1 MQSKQ
6 AVSAYFTHLKLYNHM
21 AKVGYIFLAEA
32 YDTVQADK
40 AWMEQYGCVR
50 IVEEKTE
57 DEKLRPEWKTLL
69 MSLERSDELVI
80 SKLSNALRGSR
91 ELSFFLELCRIKVI
105 RIISINDRLDSK
117 DLVFPALKTSDLLD
131 IIGSLP
137 AEVAVL
143 RKASA
148 HVMRLRTVKTKTKAT
163 KSRQERETTI
173 VNMYNGGH
181 AIDDIWAVSGFKSR
195 SSIFRVLRKYG
206 IALNR
211 GPHSG
216 PIKKWSERK
225 NPIIREEKEDEQ

>member
-1 MQSKQ
+1 
-6 AVSAYFTHLKLYNHM
+6 M

-32 YDTVQADK
+32 YESIESDR
-40 AWMEQYGCVR
+40 AWMEKFGCVR

-57 DEKLRPEWKTLL
+57 DEKLRPEWKALL
-69 MSLERSDELVI
+69 MSLERGDELVL
-80 SKLSNALRGSR
+80 SKFSNALRGTR

-105 RIISINDRLDSK
+105 RIISINDKIDSK
-117 DLVFPALKTSDLLD
+117 DEVFPVMKTSDFLD
-131 IIGSLP
+131 MIGSLP
-137 AEVAVL
+137 AEVATL
-143 RKASA
+143 RKAST
-148 HVMRLRTVKTKTKAT
+148 HIMRLRTVKTKTKTT

-181 AIDDIWAVSGFKSR
+181 SIDDIWTVSGFKSR
-195 SSIFRVLRKYG
+195 SSIFRILKKYG

-225 NPIIREEKEDEQ
+225 NPIIKEDKQ

>member
-1 MQSKQ
+1 
-6 AVSAYFTHLKLYNHM
+6 M
-21 AKVGYIFLAEA
+21 AKIGYIYLAEA
-32 YDTVQADK
+32 YDSIQADK
-40 AWMEQYGCVR
+40 KWMEQYGCVR
-50 IVEEKTE
+50 IIEEKAE
-57 DEKLRPEWKTLL
+57 DEKLRPEWKALL
-69 MSLERSDELVI
+69 MSLERGDELVI

-105 RIISINDRLDSK
+105 RIISINDKMDSK
-117 DLVFPALKTSDLLD
+117 DEVFPALKTSELLD

-137 AEVAVL
+137 AEVATL
-143 RKASA
+143 RKAAA
-148 HVMRLRTVKTKTKAT
+148 HIMRLRTVKTKTKAT

-195 SSIFRVLRKYG
+195 SSIFRVLKKYG
-206 IALNR
+206 ITLNR

-225 NPIIREEKEDEQ
+225 NPIIRSEKSDKEVSE

>member
-1 MQSKQ
+1 
-6 AVSAYFTHLKLYNHM
+6 M

-32 YDTVQADK
+32 YESIESDR
-40 AWMEQYGCVR
+40 AWMEKFGCVR

-57 DEKLRPEWKTLL
+57 DEKLRPEWKALL
-69 MSLERSDELVI
+69 MSLERGDELVL
-80 SKLSNALRGSR
+80 SKFSNALRGTR

-105 RIISINDRLDSK
+105 RIISINDKIDSK
-117 DLVFPALKTSDLLD
+117 DEVFPAMKTSDFLD
-131 IIGSLP
+131 MIGSLP
-137 AEVAVL
+137 AEVATL
-143 RKASA
+143 RKAST
-148 HVMRLRTVKTKTKAT
+148 HIMRLRTVKTKTKAT

-181 AIDDIWAVSGFKSR
+181 SIDDIWTVSGFKSR
-195 SSIFRVLRKYG
+195 SSIFRILKKYG

-225 NPIIREEKEDEQ
+225 NPIIKEDK

>member
-1 MQSKQ
+1 
-6 AVSAYFTHLKLYNHM
+6 M
-21 AKVGYIFLAEA
+21 AKIGYIYLAEA
-32 YDTVQADK
+32 YDSIQADK
-40 AWMEQYGCVR
+40 KWMEQYGCVR
-50 IVEEKTE
+50 IIEEKAE
-57 DEKLRPEWKTLL
+57 DEKLRPEWKALL
-69 MSLERSDELVI
+69 MTLERGDELVI

-105 RIISINDRLDSK
+105 RIISINDKMDSK
-117 DLVFPALKTSDLLD
+117 DEVFPALKTSELLD

-137 AEVAVL
+137 AEVATL
-143 RKASA
+143 RKAAA
-148 HVMRLRTVKTKTKAT
+148 HIMRLRTVKTKTKAT

-195 SSIFRVLRKYG
+195 SSIFRVLKKYG
-206 IALNR
+206 ITLNR

-225 NPIIREEKEDEQ
+225 NPIIRSEKSDKEVSE

>member
-1 MQSKQ
+1 
-6 AVSAYFTHLKLYNHM
+6 
-21 AKVGYIFLAEA
+21 
-32 YDTVQADK
+32 
-40 AWMEQYGCVR
+40 MERYGCVR

-57 DEKLRPEWKTLL
+57 DEKLRPEWKALL
-69 MSLERSDELVI
+69 MSLERGDELVL
-80 SKLSNALRGSR
+80 SKFSNALRGTR

-105 RIISINDRLDSK
+105 RIISINDKIDSK
-117 DLVFPALKTSDLLD
+117 DEVFPAMKTSEFLD
-131 IIGSLP
+131 MIGSLP
-137 AEVAVL
+137 AEVARF
-143 RKASA
+143 RKAST
-148 HVMRLRTVKTKTKAT
+148 HIMRLRTVKTKTKAT

-195 SSIFRVLRKYG
+195 SSIFRILKKYG

-225 NPIIREEKEDEQ
+225 NPIIKEDKQ

>member
-1 MQSKQ
+1 
-6 AVSAYFTHLKLYNHM
+6 M

-32 YDTVQADK
+32 YESTESDK
-40 AWMEQYGCVR
+40 AWMERYGCVR

-57 DEKLRPEWKTLL
+57 DEKLRPEWKALL
-69 MSLERSDELVI
+69 MSLERGDELVL
-80 SKLSNALRGSR
+80 SKFSNALRGTR

-105 RIISINDRLDSK
+105 RIISINDKIDSK
-117 DLVFPALKTSDLLD
+117 DEVFPAMKTSEFLD
-131 IIGSLP
+131 MIGSLP
-137 AEVAVL
+137 AEVARF
-143 RKASA
+143 RKAST
-148 HVMRLRTVKTKTKAT
+148 HIMRLRTVNTKTTAT
-163 KSRQERETTI
+163 NSRQERETTI

-195 SSIFRVLRKYG
+195 SSIFRILKKYG

-225 NPIIREEKEDEQ
+225 NPIIKEDKK

>member
-1 MQSKQ
+1 
-6 AVSAYFTHLKLYNHM
+6 M
-21 AKVGYIFLAEA
+21 AKIGYIYLAEA
-32 YDTVQADK
+32 YDSIQADK
-40 AWMEQYGCVR
+40 VWMEQYGCVR
-50 IVEEKTE
+50 IIEEKAE
-57 DEKLRPEWKTLL
+57 DEKLRPEWKALL
-69 MSLERSDELVI
+69 MTLERGDELVI

-105 RIISINDRLDSK
+105 RIISINDKMDSK
-117 DLVFPALKTSDLLD
+117 DEVFPALKTSELLD

-137 AEVAVL
+137 AEVATL
-143 RKASA
+143 RKAAA
-148 HVMRLRTVKTKTKAT
+148 HIMRLRMVKTKTKAT

-195 SSIFRVLRKYG
+195 SSIFRVLKKYG
-206 IALNR
+206 ITLNR

-225 NPIIREEKEDEQ
+225 NPIIRSEKSDKEVSE

>member
-1 MQSKQ
+1 
-6 AVSAYFTHLKLYNHM
+6 M
-21 AKVGYIFLAEA
+21 AKIGYIYLAEA
-32 YDTVQADK
+32 YDSIQADK
-40 AWMEQYGCVR
+40 VWMEQYGCVR
-50 IVEEKTE
+50 IIEEKTE
-57 DEKLRPEWKTLL
+57 DEKLRPEWKALL
-69 MSLERSDELVI
+69 MTLERGDELVI

-105 RIISINDRLDSK
+105 RIISINDKMDSK
-117 DLVFPALKTSDLLD
+117 DEVFPALKTSELLD

-137 AEVAVL
+137 AEVATL
-143 RKASA
+143 RKAAA
-148 HVMRLRTVKTKTKAT
+148 HIMRLRTVKTKTKAT

-195 SSIFRVLRKYG
+195 SSIFRVLKKYG
-206 IALNR
+206 ITLNR

-225 NPIIREEKEDEQ
+225 NPIIRSEKSDKEVSE

>member
-1 MQSKQ
+1 MPYLPIFQ
-6 AVSAYFTHLKLYNHM
+6 LIINM

-32 YDTVQADK
+32 YDSIQTDK
-40 AWMEQYGCVR
+40 AWMEEYGCVR
-50 IVEEKTE
+50 IIEEKTE

-69 MSLERSDELVI
+69 MSLERGDELVI
-80 SKLSNALRGSR
+80 SKFSNALRGSR

-105 RIISINDRLDSK
+105 RVISINDRLDSK
-117 DLVFPALKTSDLLD
+117 DQVFPALKTSDFLD

-137 AEVAVL
+137 AEVATL
-143 RKASA
+143 RKASS

-195 SSIFRVLRKYG
+195 SSIFRILRKYG

-225 NPIIREEKEDEQ
+225 NPIIKDEKQ

>member
-1 MQSKQ
+1 
-6 AVSAYFTHLKLYNHM
+6 M
-21 AKVGYIFLAEA
+21 AKIGYIYLAEA
-32 YDTVQADK
+32 YDSIQADK

-50 IVEEKTE
+50 IIEEKME
-57 DEKLRPEWKTLL
+57 DEKLRPEWKALL
-69 MSLERSDELVI
+69 MSLERGDELVI

-105 RIISINDRLDSK
+105 RIISINDKMDSK
-117 DLVFPALKTSDLLD
+117 DEVFPALKTSELLD

-137 AEVAVL
+137 AEVAAL

-148 HVMRLRTVKTKTKAT
+148 HIMRLRTVKTKSKAT

-181 AIDDIWAVSGFKSR
+181 AIDDIWSVSGFKSR
-195 SSIFRVLRKYG
+195 SSIFRVLKKYG
-206 IALNR
+206 ITLNR

-225 NPIIREEKEDEQ
+225 NPIIRSEKNDKEESE